1 MGILAGDGSE
11 AAEESVYQ
19 GAGVKQVF
27 ERAEGYGRRCSE
39 RWCR

>member
-1 MGILAGDGSE
+1 MGILAGDRSE
-11 AAEESVYQ
+11 AAEESVYH

-27 ERAEGYGRRCSE
+27 ERAEGCCGRCRE